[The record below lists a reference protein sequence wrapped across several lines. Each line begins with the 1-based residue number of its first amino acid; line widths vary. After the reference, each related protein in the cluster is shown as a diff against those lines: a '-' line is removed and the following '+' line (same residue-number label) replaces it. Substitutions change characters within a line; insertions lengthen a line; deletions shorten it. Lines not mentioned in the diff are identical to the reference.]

1 MISTDLRTLSSIFK
15 IRTKGEGDIIN
26 ITDKAESAITSSG
39 FYNGILTL
47 FVRGSTGA
55 VTTLEYEPGLIND
68 LSRMLERI
76 APKSHQYEHEKLWH
90 DGNGH
95 SHIRASILGPS
106 ITIPFM
112 ERRLTLG
119 SWQQVVFVELDNRGR
134 DMEIIT
140 QVLGE

>member
-1 MISTDLRTLSSIFK
+1 MRTSSKVFS
-15 IRTKGEGDIIN
+15 IRTKGDGDIIN

-39 FYNGILTL
+39 LDNGILTL

-55 VTTLEYEPGLIND
+55 ITTLEYEPGLIND
-68 LSRMLERI
+68 LSSILERI

-106 ITIPFM
+106 ITIPFV

-119 SWQQVVFVELDNRGR
+119 SWQQVVFVELDNKSR
-134 DMEIIT
+134 DREIIT
-140 QVLGE
+140 QVLSE

>member
-1 MISTDLRTLSSIFK
+1 LRTSSKVFS
-15 IRTKGEGDIIN
+15 IRTKGDGDIIN

-39 FYNGILTL
+39 LDNGILTL

-55 VTTLEYEPGLIND
+55 ITTLEYEPGLIND
-68 LSRMLERI
+68 LSSILERI

-106 ITIPFM
+106 ITIPFV

-119 SWQQVVFVELDNRGR
+119 SWQQVVFVELDNKSR
-134 DMEIIT
+134 DREIIT